1 MLAMR
6 SGLRYRARTGPVP
19 DPCAD
24 WPEHYLVS
32 GRSSFHFSTGLRQVI
47 DRLGVDAAALWWS
60 LLYFFFLL
68 TGYYVLRP
76 VRDAMGA
83 SADVQAIFPQA
94 LTTWAQARGIEL
106 GGFTLQVLFTGT
118 FISMVLLQPLYGALV
133 SRFPRRV
140 FLPVVYLFFI
150 ACLLFF
156 YWAFSH
162 EMPGRGAVFFI
173 WVAVFNLF
181 AVAVFWSYMA
191 DVFDNDG
198 AKKVY
203 GYIGAGGTIGAL
215 TGPTITNLLVERI
228 GVANLLLVSAGFLC
242 LCLVCI
248 LKLRPWALQREQ
260 RHRQTG
266 GESAMGG
273 STLAGLYLIWKD
285 PLLRALAML
294 MFFGVGIG
302 TLLYNEQAAI
312 ARQLVADASRTA
324 YYARLDW
331 GVNVLTIVVQVFAT
345 RWLLRRY
352 GVAPLLL
359 IPACV
364 VLLGFAVLT
373 ASPLPMLIWVVQ
385 VMTRASEFSLA
396 KPARETIYTRVGRE
410 ARYKAK
416 AVIDTAVYRGGDLS
430 FVWLHKFLSGFGS
443 SVVFLT
449 GIGVAF
455 GAAWSAW
462 QVIKAQRQLPEDD
475 PQPEVARAKMA

>member
-1 MLAMR
+1 VSSPTR
-6 SGLRYRARTGPVP
+6 SSITAGLRRV
-19 DPCAD
+19 
-24 WPEHYLVS
+24 LV
-32 GRSSFHFSTGLRQVI
+32 H
-47 DRLGVDAAALWWS
+47 LGVDAPALWWS
-60 LLYFFFLL
+60 LLYFFSLL

-83 SADVQAIFPQA
+83 SADALAVFPQA
-94 LTTWAQARGIEL
+94 MIDWAQRMGFEL
-106 GGFTLQVLFTGT
+106 GDFTLQVLFTGT
-118 FISMVLLQPLYGALV
+118 FLCMVLLQPVYGALV

-150 ACLLFF
+150 GCLIFF
-156 YWAFSH
+156 HWAFDH
-162 EMPGRGAVFFI
+162 DMPGRGAAFFI

-198 AKKVY
+198 ATKVY

-228 GVANLLLVSAGFLC
+228 GVANLLLVSAGFLA
-242 LCLVCI
+242 LCLLCI
-248 LKLRPWALQREQ
+248 LKLRPWAMRREQ
-260 RHRQTG
+260 RH
-266 GESAMGG
+266 GEASGEEAMGG
-273 STLAGLYLIWKD
+273 STLAGLTLVWKD
-285 PLLRALAML
+285 PLLRALAFL
-294 MFFGVGIG
+294 MFFGVGVG

-331 GVNVLTIVVQVFAT
+331 GVNLLTILIQVFVT

-359 IPACV
+359 IPACAI
-364 VLLGFAVLT
+364 LLGFSVLT
-373 ASPLPMLIWVVQ
+373 ASPLPALIWVVQ
-385 VMTRASEFSLA
+385 VVTRASEFSLA
-396 KPARETIYTRVGRE
+396 KPARETLYTRVGRE

-416 AVIDTAVYRGGDLS
+416 AVIDTVVYRGGDLS
-430 FVWLHKFLSGFGS
+430 FVWLHKLLSGLGS
-443 SVVFLT
+443 SMVFFA
-449 GIGVAF
+449 GIGVAC

-462 QVIKAQRQLPEDD
+462 RVIKAQQALPAEA
-475 PQPEVARAKMA
+475 PVAVPDGKPA

>member
-1 MLAMR
+1 MSR
-6 SGLRYRARTGPVP
+6 Q
-19 DPCAD
+19 
-24 WPEHYLVS
+24 
-32 GRSSFHFSTGLRQVI
+32 SSSNPTAGLRQAI
-47 DRLGVDAAALWWS
+47 SYLGVDVPALWWS
-60 LLYFFFLL
+60 LLYFFSLL

-83 SADVQAIFPQA
+83 SADAQAVFPVA
-94 LTTWAQARGIEL
+94 MIDWAQRMGFEL
-106 GGFTLQVLFTGT
+106 GSFTLQVLFTGT
-118 FISMVLLQPLYGALV
+118 FLCMVLLQPVYGALV

-150 ACLLFF
+150 GCLIFF
-156 YWAFSH
+156 HWAFDH
-162 EMPGRGAVFFI
+162 HMPGRGAAFFI

-198 AKKVY
+198 ATKVY

-228 GVANLLLVSAGFLC
+228 GVASLLLVSAGFLVVC
-242 LCLVCI
+242 LLCI
-248 LKLRPWALQREQ
+248 MKLRPWALRREQ
-260 RHRQTG
+260 RRQEVS
-266 GESAMGG
+266 GEEAMGG
-273 STLAGLYLIWKD
+273 STLAGLYLVWKD
-285 PLLRALAML
+285 PLLRALALL

-312 ARQLVADASRTA
+312 ARQLLGDASRTA

-331 GVNVLTIVVQVFAT
+331 GVNLLTIVLQVFVT
-345 RWLLRRY
+345 RWMLRRY

-359 IPACV
+359 IPTCAI
-364 VLLGFAVLT
+364 LLGFAVLT
-373 ASPLPMLIWVVQ
+373 ASPLPMLIWIVQ
-385 VMTRASEFSLA
+385 VMTRAGEFALA

-416 AVIDTAVYRGGDLS
+416 AVIDTVIYRGGDLS
-430 FVWLHKFLSGFGS
+430 FVWLHKLLSGFGS
-443 SVVFLT
+443 SLVFFT
-449 GIGVAF
+449 GVGVAC

-462 QVIKAQRQLPEDD
+462 RVIKEQGKLPEEI
-475 PQPEVARAKMA
+475 PIALPESGPA